1 MVEISNA
8 ISKLKRRKAPDID
21 NISNYKVIGTGIVI
35 GKKNRGQ

>member
-21 NISNYKVIGTGIVI
+21 NKVIGTGIVI